1 MLKMINAHK
10 TDFGASKQGYAMTNG
25 YSFKIVGFC
34 VGNGGHNPLNDNPIS
49 VDRSVTTLPN
59 LIYTSHRI
67 SIELIDLKTIKME
80 CTLVEGECEG
90 ANLSNL
96 GILAS
101 TSDDDSEFLYAI
113 ANFALMDKVGDTS
126 FILSLQN

>member
-1 MLKMINAHK
+1 MINAHK
-10 TDFGASKQGYAMTNG
+10 TDLGASKQGYAMTNG

-34 VGNGGHNPLNDNPIS
+34 VGNGGHNPLNGNPIS

-67 SIELIDLKTIKME
+67 EVGLIDSKTIEVK
-80 CTLVEGECEG
+80 CTLMDGECVG
-90 ANLSNL
+90 ASISNL

-101 TSDDDSEFLYAI
+101 VDNDSEFLYAVS
-113 ANFALMDKVGDTS
+113 NFAMVDRGSGDLT
-126 FILSLQN
+126 FVLNLQN